1 MNILWPI
8 ALQIMAFALAF
19 AEVVVPSFGILTV
32 LCLAL
37 GSYSWY
43 LILTT
48 LPQQAAIWFGIAD
61 IILLPFF
68 VRFAFKYL
76 GRSPISHQ
84 SDLGVGSGLE
94 SLDLEMGRKVG
105 MTAIVDAPL
114 RPTGRIRL
122 GDEVFE
128 AQTTGEFVDRGVT
141 VKIVSVS
148 GSRYHVETV

>member
-1 MNILWPI
+1 MKIFWPM
-8 ALQIMAFALAF
+8 ALQAMAFAVAF
-19 AEVVVPSFGILTV
+19 AEVIVPSFGILTV

-37 GSYSWY
+37 GGYSWY
-43 LILTT
+43 LILNT
-48 LPQQAAIWFGIAD
+48 LPREAAIWFGIAD
-61 IILLPFF
+61 AILLPFF

-84 SDLGVGSGLE
+84 SDLGTGSGLE
-94 SLDLEMGRKVG
+94 GLDKEMGRNVG

-128 AQTTGEFVDRGVT
+128 AQTTGEFVDRGAT
-141 VKIVSVS
+141 VRIVSVS